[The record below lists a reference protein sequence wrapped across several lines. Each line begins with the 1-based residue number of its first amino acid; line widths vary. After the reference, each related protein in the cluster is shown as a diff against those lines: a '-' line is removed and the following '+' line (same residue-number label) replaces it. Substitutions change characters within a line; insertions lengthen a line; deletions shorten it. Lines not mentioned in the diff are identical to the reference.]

1 MSLNI
6 FPSLP
11 YSLFHLVSPGSFF
24 LFFVSSLLFPL
35 TPHPFSADGSP
46 SLILALLELS
56 SKFCIVL
63 TVNECPELTVIIWH
77 YRNKPELNLNWIVLV
92 SKPAVPTLSNHFMQ
106 WHFRISVLRRTEKMV
121 DKVNKVHLHQ
131 PNLCTNDINK
141 AIKTQFWA
149 HSLKLL
155 YAAHNNYKNTLIS
168 LYLWKALALLNIC
181 WVTG

>member
-106 WHFRISVLRRTEKMV
+106 WHFRRTEKMV

-168 LYLWKALALLNIC
+168 LYLWKALALFNIC

>member
-24 LFFVSSLLFPL
+24 LFLCHLFFFL
-35 TPHPFSADGSP
+35 SPHIHSQQMAP
-46 SLILALLELS
+46 LELS

-63 TVNECPELTVIIWH
+63 TVNECPELTVVIWH

-106 WHFRISVLRRTEKMV
+106 WHFRISVLRRTEKTV

-155 YAAHNNYKNTLIS
+155 YAVHNNYKNTLIS
-168 LYLWKALALLNIC
+168 LYLWKALALFNIC